1 MKTLKKIQICL
12 GLNLFLLLLISS
24 CISIFASD
32 SKYFRFG
39 PSEDFILISVKIDNY
54 QKYYLLLILITCN
67 NCIRTIVSQIG
78 SQILIFNVYNPDK
91 KVITEFT
98 KSQLLFYANTMFFV
112 GNIRVFF
119 ELLLTIS
126 QIDIALFSIFV
137 KQLFSIG
144 ISIFLLNEKDFI
156 KSI

>member
-12 GLNLFLLLLISS
+12 GLNIFLLLLISS